1 MVWRHR
7 GKKSPININGNIQ
20 RMGKEGTGRHF
31 ITAFAGRNGAEM
43 CERLCVCAGGGGER
57 EEDGMCVCVCGW

>member
-1 MVWRHR
+1 
-7 GKKSPININGNIQ
+7 
-20 RMGKEGTGRHF
+20 MGKEGTGRHF